1 MKFDAVVEPE
11 IKNLKYSQNV
21 KEMEMK
27 IKTLILFICWAIFST
42 GTVLADTTNP
52 RVHVQT
58 TLGLIVIELDSQA
71 APKTVDNFLQYATSG
86 FYNQTIF
93 HRIIKGF
100 MIQGGGLTPDMNK
113 KKTSASIVN
122 EADNGLKNIRGSIA
136 MARTMNPNSATA
148 QFFINTVDNKNL
160 DFTAKTT
167 QGWGYCVFGHI
178 VEGLET
184 VDKIEKVTTTTR
196 GGRRDVPADPVI
208 IQSVTVE

>member
-1 MKFDAVVEPE
+1 
-11 IKNLKYSQNV
+11 
-21 KEMEMK
+21 MEMK
-27 IKTLILFICWAIFST
+27 IKALILFICWAIIST
-42 GTVLADTTNP
+42 GTALADTTNP
-52 RVHVQT
+52 RVHMQT

-71 APKTVDNFLQYATSG
+71 APNTVENFLQYATSG

-93 HRIIKGF
+93 HRVIKGF

-122 EADNGLKNIRGSIA
+122 EADNGLKNKRGSIA

-148 QFFINTVDNKNL
+148 QFFINTADNSNL
-160 DFTAKTT
+160 DFTSKTT
-167 QGWGYCVFGHI
+167 QGWGYCVFGHV

-196 GGRRDVPADPVI
+196 GGRRDVPADPVLI
-208 IQSVTVE
+208 KSVTVAQISEKQPSTD

>member
-1 MKFDAVVEPE
+1 
-11 IKNLKYSQNV
+11 
-21 KEMEMK
+21 MK
-27 IKTLILFICWAIFST
+27 IKAFILFICWVIFST
-42 GTVLADTTNP
+42 GTVVADTTNP
-52 RVHVQT
+52 RVHLQT

-93 HRIIKGF
+93 HRVIKGF

-113 KKTSASIVN
+113 KKTSASVVI

-148 QFFINTVDNKNL
+148 QFFINTVDNRNL

-167 QGWGYCVFGHI
+167 QGWGYCVFGHV

-184 VDKIEKVTTTTR
+184 VDKIEKVATTTR
-196 GGRRDVPADPVI
+196 GGRRDIPADPVI
-208 IQSVTVE
+208 IKSVTVE

>member
-113 KKTSASIVN
+113 KKTSASVVI

-136 MARTMNPNSATA
+136 MARTMNTNSATA

-160 DFTAKTT
+160 YFTAKTT

>member
-1 MKFDAVVEPE
+1 
-11 IKNLKYSQNV
+11 
-21 KEMEMK
+21 MEMK
-27 IKTLILFICWAIFST
+27 IKAFILFICWVIFST
-42 GTVLADTTNP
+42 GTVVADTTNP
-52 RVHVQT
+52 RVHMQT

-93 HRIIKGF
+93 HRVIKGF

-113 KKTSASIVN
+113 KKTSASVVI

-160 DFTAKTT
+160 DFTSKTT
-167 QGWGYCVFGHI
+167 QGWGYCVFGHV
-178 VEGLET
+178 VEGLKT
-184 VDKIEKVTTTTR
+184 VDKIEKVATTTR
-196 GGRRDVPADPVI
+196 GGRRDIPADPVI
-208 IQSVTVE
+208 IKSVTVE